1 MEKYENIIIGFG
13 KGGKTLAKT
22 LAVKGQS
29 VLVIEKSQ
37 RMYGGTCINIGCI
50 PSKSL
55 IINGEKKLDFTT
67 AVAHKEKL
75 TGKLRNKNYHM
86 VADEPTGTVLD
97 GIAKF
102 ISDHV
107 LEVTLPDQTTMQV
120 EGEKIFI
127 NTGALPIILPIPGLA
142 TSNYLLDS
150 TSAMDQNKLP
160 ETLVIIGAGYIGL
173 EFAAMFASY
182 GSKVVVLDVH
192 REFIPREDD
201 DVSEMIYHD
210 LTDAGIS
217 FHLGVSV
224 DKVEDGEDFVSVTF
238 TENGAEKTI
247 KADKVLAATGRKPN
261 TANLGLENTN
271 IKVDDRGAIVV
282 DDLLK
287 TTAENVWAIGDVKGG
302 LQFTYISLDDYRI
315 ILDQLVGESKRRVSD
330 RNVVPYSVFI
340 TPPLSNVGLTE
351 KAAKKAGVPYKLF
364 KFMSAGVPKAQVLED
379 PKGMFKVLVD
389 PENDQIL
396 GASIYAEES
405 HEVINLIALAM
416 KGQLP
421 YTLLRD
427 HIYSHPTMSE
437 ALNDVLK

>member
-37 RMYGGTCINIGCI
+37 RMYGGTCITIGCI

>member
-22 LAVKGQS
+22 LAAKGQS

-97 GIAKF
+97 GTAKF

-173 EFAAMFASY
+173 EFADMFASY
-182 GSKVVVLDVH
+182 GSKVVVLDAH
-192 REFIPREDD
+192 QEFIPREDD
-201 DVSEMIYHD
+201 DVSEMIYQD
-210 LTDAGIS
+210 FTAAGIS

-224 DKVEDGEDFVSVTF
+224 DKVEDGEDFVNVTF

>member
-22 LAVKGQS
+22 LAAKGQS

-67 AVAHKEKL
+67 AVDHKEKL

-97 GIAKF
+97 GTAKF

-182 GSKVVVLDVH
+182 GSKVVVLDAH
-192 REFIPREDD
+192 QEFIPREDD
-201 DVSEMIYHD
+201 DVSEMIYQD
-210 LTDAGIS
+210 LTAAGIS

>member
-22 LAVKGQS
+22 LAAKGQS

-192 REFIPREDD
+192 QEFIPREDD

-379 PKGMFKVLVD
+379 PKGLFKVLVD

>member
-22 LAVKGQS
+22 LAAKGQS

-182 GSKVVVLDVH
+182 GSKVVVLDAH
-192 REFIPREDD
+192 QEFIPREDD
-201 DVSEMIYHD
+201 DVSEMIYQD
-210 LTDAGIS
+210 LTAAGIS

>member
-22 LAVKGQS
+22 LAAKGKS

-97 GIAKF
+97 GTAKF

-182 GSKVVVLDVH
+182 GSKVVVLDAH
-192 REFIPREDD
+192 QEFIPREDD
-201 DVSEMIYHD
+201 DVSEMIYQD
-210 LTDAGIS
+210 LTAAGIS

-224 DKVEDGEDFVSVTF
+224 DKVEDGEDFVNVTF

>member
-22 LAVKGQS
+22 LAAKGQS

-67 AVAHKEKL
+67 AVDHKEKL

-86 VADEPTGTVLD
+86 IADEPTGTVLD
-97 GIAKF
+97 GTAKF

-150 TSAMDQNKLP
+150 TSAMDQNTLP

-182 GSKVVVLDVH
+182 GSKVVVLDAH
-192 REFIPREDD
+192 QEFIPREDD
-201 DVSEMIYHD
+201 DVSEMIYQD
-210 LTDAGIS
+210 LTAAGIS

>member
-22 LAVKGQS
+22 LAAKGQS
-29 VLVIEKSQ
+29 VLVIEKSK

-315 ILDQLVGESKRRVSD
+315 ILDQLVGESKRRVSE
-330 RNVVPYSVFI
+330 RSVVPYSVFI

>member
-22 LAVKGQS
+22 LAAKGQS

-67 AVAHKEKL
+67 AVDHKEKL

-86 VADEPTGTVLD
+86 IADEATGTVLD
-97 GIAKF
+97 GTAKF

-182 GSKVVVLDVH
+182 GSKVVVLDAH
-192 REFIPREDD
+192 QEFIPREDD
-201 DVSEMIYHD
+201 DVSEMIYQD
-210 LTDAGIS
+210 LTAAGIS

>member
-22 LAVKGQS
+22 LAAKGQS

-75 TGKLRNKNYHM
+75 TSKLRNKNYHM

-120 EGEKIFI
+120 KGEKIFI

-192 REFIPREDD
+192 QEFIPREDD

>member
-22 LAVKGQS
+22 LAAKGQS

-55 IINGEKKLDFTT
+55 IINGEKKLDFLT

-192 REFIPREDD
+192 QEFIPREDD

>member
-22 LAVKGQS
+22 LAAKGQS

-55 IINGEKKLDFTT
+55 IINGKKKLDFTT
-67 AVAHKEKL
+67 AVDHKEKL

-97 GIAKF
+97 GTAKF

-107 LEVTLPDQTTMQV
+107 LEVTLPDQTTMKV

-182 GSKVVVLDVH
+182 GSKVVVLDAH
-192 REFIPREDD
+192 QEFIPREDD
-201 DVSEMIYHD
+201 DVSEMIYQD
-210 LTDAGIS
+210 LTAAGIS

-330 RNVVPYSVFI
+330 RYVVPYSVFI

>member
-22 LAVKGQS
+22 LAAKGQS

-97 GIAKF
+97 GTAKF

-182 GSKVVVLDVH
+182 GSKVVVLDAH
-192 REFIPREDD
+192 QEFIPREDD
-201 DVSEMIYHD
+201 DVSEMIYQD
-210 LTDAGIS
+210 LTAAGIS

>member
-22 LAVKGQS
+22 LAAKGQS

-67 AVAHKEKL
+67 AVDHKEKL

-86 VADEPTGTVLD
+86 IADEPTGTVLD
-97 GIAKF
+97 GTAKF

-182 GSKVVVLDVH
+182 GSKVVVLDAH
-192 REFIPREDD
+192 QEFIPREDD
-201 DVSEMIYHD
+201 DVSEMIYQD
-210 LTDAGIS
+210 LTAAGIS

>member
-22 LAVKGQS
+22 LAAKGQS

-224 DKVEDGEDFVSVTF
+224 DKVEYGEDFVSVTF

-330 RNVVPYSVFI
+330 RSVVPYSVFI

>member
-192 REFIPREDD
+192 QEFIPREDD

-224 DKVEDGEDFVSVTF
+224 DKVEDGEDFVNVTF

>member
-22 LAVKGQS
+22 LAAKGQS

-192 REFIPREDD
+192 QEFIPREDD

-210 LTDAGIS
+210 LTDVGIS

>member
-22 LAVKGQS
+22 LAAKGQS

-67 AVAHKEKL
+67 AVDHKEKL

-97 GIAKF
+97 GTAKF

-150 TSAMDQNKLP
+150 TSAMDQNTLP

-182 GSKVVVLDVH
+182 GSKVVVLDAH
-192 REFIPREDD
+192 QEFIPREDD
-201 DVSEMIYHD
+201 DVSEMIYQD
-210 LTDAGIS
+210 LTAAGIS